1 MVEQMLVVE
10 CWSKLPLIKML
21 SRKISFFLCEDLW
34 DLALLEKFN
43 WIKIKFCFLNIL
55 TCGLKQPGPEKLM
68 LNTAPLYSPWLIVQ
82 LWLCSIHRR
91 GQN

>member
-21 SRKISFFLCEDLW
+21 SRKISSFLCEDLW

-43 WIKIKFCFLNIL
+43 
-55 TCGLKQPGPEKLM
+55 
-68 LNTAPLYSPWLIVQ
+68 
-82 LWLCSIHRR
+82 
-91 GQN
+91 